1 MSGAPRSLHLG
12 GRGLALKPGGG
23 DETAFLV
30 TLLLGVALPQA
41 ARRPWHQHLAGL
53 VPPYPV
59 PFTALGRTGEHSGSR
74 SGHAR

>member
-1 MSGAPRSLHLG
+1 M
-12 GRGLALKPGGG
+12 KPGAG

-59 PFTALGRTGEHSGSR
+59 PFTALGEDRGAQRVPEWACAVTLPSCAEKLQT
-74 SGHAR
+74 